1 MMLLIKFI
9 FLLLSMA
16 VGYSLG
22 WYLTERNRIADKHE
36 LFKFKAFECRPC
48 FSFHIAWVT
57 ATCVSLCFNDFIMVI
72 IGILMALIMWW
83 GLKTDE
89 ENKTVKLED
98 YDNIIRRHQDD

>member
-1 MMLLIKFI
+1 MLAFKFI
-9 FLLLSMA
+9 LLVLSVLIGYFL
-16 VGYSLG
+16 GYFF
-22 WYLTERNRIADKHE
+22 TETKYRLA
-36 LFKFKAFECRPC
+36 KFKVFQMKVWECRPC

-57 ATCVSLCFNDFIMVI
+57 ATCVSLCFNDWIMVI

-98 YDNIIRRHQDD
+98 YELDK